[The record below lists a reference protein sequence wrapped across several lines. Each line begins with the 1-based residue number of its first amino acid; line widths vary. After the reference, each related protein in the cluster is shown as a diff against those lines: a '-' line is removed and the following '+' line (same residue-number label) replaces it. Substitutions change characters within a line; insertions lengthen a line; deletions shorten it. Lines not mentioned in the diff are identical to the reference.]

1 MVYPSLAGVARFSGP
16 GVDLSSW
23 AFHPS
28 PVPLRRGTLNG
39 LSHAGGGGPL
49 QRDGGGHC
57 CLGFS
62 ILPLRPSEGGHLR
75 WCVAHYVL
83 DIGEGRYD
91 DIVHRWRGW
100 PASAGR
106 GWTCY
111 FGLFILPL
119 RPFRRGTFAVG
130 FGFVLLYSY
139 KGAPGAA
146 PEVIVAY
153 GKTHVRNF
161 LSSSFNSE
169 EEYQKTC

>member
-83 DIGEGRYD
+83 DTGPPISRGQAFAGMTILSTAGGGGLLQRAGGGLDVLGFPSSPCAPFEGGHLWWALVLTTLPSKR
-91 DIVHRWRGW
+91 HFW
-100 PASAGR
+100 GR
-106 GWTCY
+106 
-111 FGLFILPL
+111 
-119 RPFRRGTFAVG
+119 A
-130 FGFVLLYSY
+130 
-139 KGAPGAA
+139 
-146 PEVIVAY
+146 
-153 GKTHVRNF
+153 
-161 LSSSFNSE
+161 
-169 EEYQKTC
+169 